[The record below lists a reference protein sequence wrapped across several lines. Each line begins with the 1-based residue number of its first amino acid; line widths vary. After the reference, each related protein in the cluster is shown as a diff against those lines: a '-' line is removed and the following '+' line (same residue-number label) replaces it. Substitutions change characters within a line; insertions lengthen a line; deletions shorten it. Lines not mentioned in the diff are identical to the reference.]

1 MRRFVINSLISY
13 FTELE
18 KKMKSTVVT
27 SAIGVF
33 FICSWCLCLPPFLAC
48 GLFVHPYH
56 LDEYISSFSGFV
68 VIISL

>member
-27 SAIGVF
+27 SAMGVF
-33 FICSWCLCLPPFLAC
+33 
-48 GLFVHPYH
+48 LFVRGVCVYPLFWPVDFLSIH
-56 LDEYISSFSGFV
+56 
-68 VIISL
+68 IIWTSTFLVLVGLW